1 VMQAATDPSDGGRC
15 FRRPLPQSDA
25 DELAEAVAEQLLAR
39 WGVAFKDLLVRETF
53 TVPGAT
59 CCGPSGGWGPPPR
72 CPWDQCS
79 TPECEDGLTRA
90 RASTLPVRG

>member
-1 VMQAATDPSDGGRC
+1 MQAAKDPSDGCRW
-15 FRRPLPQSDA
+15 FRRPLPQKDA

-53 TVPGAT
+53 TVPGAM
-59 CCGPSGGWGPPPR
+59 CCGPPADGGPHRGARLTSAAPQSAKM
-72 CPWDQCS
+72 D
-79 TPECEDGLTRA
+79 LTRA